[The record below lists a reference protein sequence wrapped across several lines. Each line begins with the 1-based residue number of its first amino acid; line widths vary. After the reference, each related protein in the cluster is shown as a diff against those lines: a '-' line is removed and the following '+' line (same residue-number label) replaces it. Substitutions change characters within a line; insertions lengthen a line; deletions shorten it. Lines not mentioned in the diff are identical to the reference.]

1 MNVARIILG
10 LPHDPDV
17 YPGAAPGLDPN
28 LEHPPL
34 AKLIIALS
42 MRLIGDNA
50 YGYRLPSVAFGVA
63 SIFLFYLILK
73 RLSRNSAI
81 AFLGAFAL
89 SFDNLFFVHGRIAT
103 LDISMLAFM
112 LMGFYLYLIGRPNMS
127 AVAMALS
134 SLCKLGG
141 IYGAL
146 VVMAFHLSSAYLSA
160 RREGRGAD
168 PIPLLKW
175 IERYA
180 LVFALSFL
188 IGLGLLDWFWTK
200 YKNPIEHLSFILTYT
215 RALTR
220 PVPTG
225 IESYPWQWLLNE
237 VKIPYL
243 TVNVNILENGVVKET
258 KPAVAF
264 VGAMNPFIIY
274 LCIPSMAYMI
284 YKAIPSGDGYP
295 LFMALW
301 FSLTYLP
308 FLPFSLIWHRIMYI
322 FYFLLALP
330 SVCGAISY
338 AILDQRPP
346 KIAVFIYMAAIIAGF
361 YLLFPFKS
369 IP

>member
-17 YPGAAPGLDPN
+17 YQGAAPGLDPN

-42 MRLIGDNA
+42 MKLIGDNA

-112 LMGFYLYLIGRPNMS
+112 LMGFYLYLIGMHRAS
-127 AVAMALS
+127 AAMMALS

-146 VVMAFHLSSAYLSA
+146 VVMAFHISSAYLSA
-160 RREGRGAD
+160 RREGVGLD

-175 IERYA
+175 AERYA
-180 LVFALSFL
+180 LTFALSFI
-188 IGLGLLDWFWTK
+188 IGLGILDWFWTK

-215 RALTR
+215 RSLTR

-258 KPAVAF
+258 RPAVAF
-264 VGAMNPFIIY
+264 VGAMNPFVIY
-274 LCIPSMAYMI
+274 LCIPSMAYMA
-284 YKAIPSGDGYP
+284 YKALSSGDRYP
-295 LFMALW
+295 LFMLLW

-330 SVCGAISY
+330 SVCGSISY
-338 AILDQRPP
+338 ALLDQRPP
-346 KIAVFIYMAAIIAGF
+346 KIAVLIYMAAVIIGF
-361 YLLFPFKS
+361 YHLFPFKS